1 MPKEEDWR
9 EKFYHSRWGGVRIP
23 IPSDQQTLS
32 HHDDDNDDDDGDH
45 DGDYDDDDDDSIS
58 PITTIILHID
68 IIIPTIQT
76 SHHTTLSSY

>member
-1 MPKEEDWR
+1 MVTTRRSILGPPAEGR
-9 EKFYHSRWGGVRIP
+9 PG
-23 IPSDQQTLS
+23 PS
-32 HHDDDNDDDDGDH
+32 DDNDDDDGDH